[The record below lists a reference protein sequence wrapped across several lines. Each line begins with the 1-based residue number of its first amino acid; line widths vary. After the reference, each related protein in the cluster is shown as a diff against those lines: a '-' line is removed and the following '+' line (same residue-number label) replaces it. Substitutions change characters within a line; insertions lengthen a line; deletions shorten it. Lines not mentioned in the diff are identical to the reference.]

1 MKQTDNSQLKAL
13 FKLMETETDQYGP
26 LLKQALA
33 SAIKANP
40 DEVQRTLEEE
50 FSSAA
55 PRAVVH
61 MLEEI
66 CWEDLA
72 KAFSI
77 FNAKINPNLE
87 EGLLLLAKFTSPTM
101 QRGTISKPL
110 DEMAKEL
117 RPAVLN
123 ATDYAEIIGLFGRF
137 VFELKQFQSIPS
149 ITDIRDLSFPR
160 FLHTKRGSAL
170 MISCLYLC
178 LAQRFG
184 IDADLVDL
192 AGRLLVHM
200 RDIKH
205 NISYLI
211 DPLDNGKRLSEEDC
225 HLYIRSRGLE
235 QESNPFTPLSSRL
248 IVQRFISN
256 MIFVLNRIQD
266 TRRLKFL
273 RSYFE
278 IIKNYIIF

>member
-1 MKQTDNSQLKAL
+1 MTQADNSRLKAL

-50 FSSAA
+50 FASSA

-72 KAFSI
+72 TALSY
-77 FNAKINPNLE
+77 FNANINPNLE
-87 EGLLLLAKFTSPTM
+87 EGLLLLAKFTSPTT
-101 QRGTISKPL
+101 QRGVIAKPL
-110 DEMAKEL
+110 EDMAQEL
-117 RPAVLN
+117 RPALLN
-123 ATDYAEIIGLFGRF
+123 ATDYPEIIALLGRF
-137 VFELKQFQSIPS
+137 IFEIKQFQTIPAIS
-149 ITDIRDLSFPR
+149 DIRDLSFPR
-160 FLHTKRGSAL
+160 FLQTKRGSAL
-170 MISCLYLC
+170 TVACLYLC

-184 IDADLVDL
+184 IDVDLVDL

-200 RDIKH
+200 RDSK
-205 NISYLI
+205 NSVSYLI
-211 DPLDNGKRLSEEDC
+211 DPLDNGKQLCEEDC
-225 HLYIRSRGLE
+225 RAYIRSRGLTHE
-235 QESNPFTPLSSRL
+235 PDLFTPLSSRL
-248 IVQRFISN
+248 IVRRFIAN
-256 MIFVLNRIQD
+256 MIYILNKMHD

-273 RSYFE
+273 RNYLE
-278 IIKNYIIF
+278 IVKN

>member
-1 MKQTDNSQLKAL
+1 MKQTDNSRLKAL

-50 FSSAA
+50 FASSA

-72 KAFSI
+72 RAFSC

-87 EGLLLLAKFTSPTM
+87 EGLLLIAKFTSPTTE
-101 QRGTISKPL
+101 RGVIAKPL
-110 DEMAKEL
+110 DDMAREL
-117 RPAVLN
+117 RPALLN
-123 ATDYAEIIGLFGRF
+123 ATDYPEIITLLGHFI
-137 VFELKQFQSIPS
+137 FELKQFQTLPTIS
-149 ITDIRDLSFPR
+149 DIRDLSFPR

-170 MISCLYLC
+170 TLSCLYLC

-184 IDADLVDL
+184 IDVDLVDL

-200 RDIKH
+200 RDT
-205 NISYLI
+205 NNSVSYLI
-211 DPLDNGKRLSEEDC
+211 DPLDNGKRLSEEVC
-225 HLYIRSRGLE
+225 RAYIRSRGLE
-235 QESNPFTPLSSRL
+235 NESDLFTPLSSRL
-248 IVQRFISN
+248 IVRRFIAN
-256 MIFVLNRIQD
+256 MIYVLNKLHD
-266 TRRLKFL
+266 TRRLMFL
-273 RSYFE
+273 RSYLE
-278 IIKNYIIF
+278 IVKS